1 MALLDA
7 GPQDRNA
14 GQRFPALV
22 WSLLHVPLFL
32 ALFWPGIEAAVRAT
46 PEPFRPWLWPTF
58 LPQATLI
65 ALVGWVV
72 SWPFSLVPRTYR
84 FAAPAMIALVSF
96 VVAVDAQVYGSVGF
110 HLNGFF
116 FRVMLQANA
125 LKEAGVPI
133 RSVVLFAAAGAVF
146 FLLDVWL
153 GSRFIRRFPTPRRA
167 WILALALALASTA
180 ERIYGALL
188 VHWGGPSIFAASTVI
203 PLQPPVRMGTIARRV
218 FGDRGVDPFQGSA
231 ASKRLPAGIAA
242 EAIRLTRR
250 PDVLFIAT
258 ESLPANHLDPKN
270 MPNLWRR
277 SEQGAR
283 FEHHYSGA
291 SSTNYTLFTL
301 MYGLQ
306 AQKLESIIGAGRR
319 PILFPALAANGYRV
333 QILAASCVDWMD
345 LKDTVFGG
353 VPPKDLHT
361 WCDNAVEPPDRDAAM
376 IRDALSFAEREDPDR
391 PMFLFMFFFGTHF
404 NYFHDAE
411 DALYLPEWDGADVL
425 KATATSGDKIDNRSR
440 NAAHKVDRLIEGF
453 LERFQQ
459 ARGGREPLVVFTG
472 DHGEE
477 FRQKGH
483 IGHGSAVTSE
493 QIHVP
498 AIWFGPGV
506 PKGVYDKA
514 TSHSDVVPTLLALLG
529 DTHPPSLYADG
540 MSMFTA
546 PDDRFVCST
555 VGWEPH
561 YAVIGKDLKVV
572 MYAGLGTASIT
583 DPEDRPIPD
592 GPLRMAKAAGRIM
605 RALRGES
612 GDAPAAAEPVPAKVE
627 APAPK
632 LAPIRADAP
641 SPQ

>member
-1 MALLDA
+1 MSATLS
-7 GPQDRNA
+7 GPPDRNA
-14 GQRFPALV
+14 GQRFPALL

-32 ALFWPGIEAAVRAT
+32 ALFSPGIAAAVRAT
-46 PEPFRPWLWPTF
+46 PEQFRPWLWPTF
-58 LPQATLI
+58 FPQAGLI
-65 ALVGWVV
+65 ALAAWVLA
-72 SWPFSLVPRTYR
+72 WPFSLVPRAYR
-84 FAAPAMIALVSF
+84 YAAPAMTGLVAA

-125 LKEAGVPI
+125 LREAGVPV
-133 RSVVLFAAAGAVF
+133 RSVVIFSAGLAVLFA
-146 FLLDVWL
+146 LDVLL
-153 GSRFIRRFPTPRRA
+153 GARFIARFRSPRRG
-167 WILALALALASTA
+167 WVLALALALLSAG
-180 ERIYGALL
+180 ERVYGALL
-188 VHWGGPSIFAASTVI
+188 VHWGGPSIFAASTVL
-203 PLQPPVRMGTIARRV
+203 PLQPPVRMGTIANRI
-218 FGDRGVDPFQGSA
+218 FGKRGVDPFQGSA
-231 ASKRLPAGIAA
+231 ASKRLPAGVAPD
-242 EAIRLTRR
+242 AIRLTRK

-258 ESLPANHLDPKN
+258 ESLPADHFDART

-277 SEQGAR
+277 AEAGAR
-283 FEHHYSGA
+283 FARHYSGA

-306 AQKLESIIGAGRR
+306 AQKLETIVGAGRR
-319 PILFPALAANGYRV
+319 PILFPALAANGYQV

-353 VPPKDLHT
+353 VPAEDLHT
-361 WCDNAVEPPDRDAAM
+361 WCQGTDAGDRDAAM
-376 IRDALSFAEREDPDR
+376 IHDALAFAAKADPDR
-391 PMFLFMFFFGTHF
+391 PIFLFMFFFGTHF

-411 DALYLPEWDGADVL
+411 DALFLPEWDGADAL
-425 KATATSGDKIDNRSR
+425 KATATSGDRIENRSR
-440 NAAHKVDRLIEGF
+440 NAAHKVDRLVDGF
-453 LERFQQ
+453 LTSFQRTR
-459 ARGGREPLVVFTG
+459 AGREPLVVFTG

-498 AIWFGPGV
+498 AFWSGPGV
-506 PKGVYDKA
+506 TRGVHEEP

-540 MSMFTA
+540 MSMFSA

-583 DPEDRPIPD
+583 DPEDRPLAD
-592 GPLRMAKAAGRIM
+592 GPARMARSAGKIM

-612 GDAPAAAEPVPAKVE
+612 PEVAAAGDAAPTLT
-627 APAPK
+627 APAPRP
-632 LAPIRADAP
+632 APIRADAP
-641 SPQ
+641 APQ